1 MNYRVLLLCIAGLFL
16 SACGD
21 DEAAT
26 QATASPAAS
35 PKASPPTTESSVGAP
50 AVNKGGFTDPAY
62 GGDIVAG
69 EDGEIFA
76 IPEEEGSEYAREGG
90 IPQRPDAE

>member
-1 MNYRVLLLCIAGLFL
+1 MDYRVVMLIIVGLFL

-26 QATASPAAS
+26 QADASRDPG
-35 PKASPPTTESSVGAP
+35 PKSESSVGAP

-62 GGDIVAG
+62 AGDIVAG
-69 EDGEIFA
+69 EDGEIFT
-76 IPEEEGSEYAREGG
+76 IPEEEGSEQPRVGG
-90 IPQRPDAE
+90 VPQL